1 MENSNGGAT
10 VSLVGPRVD
19 TTGVFLDVFGERTE
33 FSTFEEFS
41 DLFVRFE
48 KKSRY
53 IFRVKNSSSVEAE
66 NRRRKDKIDSAI
78 KYSGLVLCCVNCGD
92 ASKTIRK
99 VQEGDSRQLCDAHIY
114 LRYRSSSRKL
124 AIISSSFVHNHHS
137 QAGNGIF
144 HRKQSVTERI
154 GKPRDGRRKFVKAGD
169 KMGKLT
175 RPILPNLG
183 HVIRGS
189 SELTIIPLGIPGGA
203 PPLDPVPRLAP
214 PRPESA
220 AYRMPTPNAAEHG
233 NSGKARFPP
242 PALQHCPENS
252 LVLLPTRGGGTES
265 PHHFLPHLNAEPP
278 GAAGSAILREA
289 KRFREDCNSIDLRRI
304 LEPECILHCYDDD
317 GAAPADDAGSDS
329 TGECTATDLSVRP
342 RQGAVKVEV
351 PIVEVPENLSVTA
364 VALQHQREYTVT
376 WKELEPLFR
385 FCSRC
390 GAPVEKTRHSLHNVL
405 SVSAVCQR
413 GHGVFWTSRS

>member
-1 MENSNGGAT
+1 MEPTNGSAGLLAT
-10 VSLVGPRVD
+10 AASALRVD
-19 TTGVFLDVFGERTE
+19 TSGVFLDVFGDRSE

-92 ASKTIRK
+92 ANKTLKK

-124 AIISSSFVHNHHS
+124 AIISSSFVHNHAS
-137 QAGNGIF
+137 QAGNGCF

-175 RPILPNLG
+175 RPILPLPLFEHRLLKNT
-183 HVIRGS
+183 
-189 SELTIIPLGIPGGA
+189 SELTIIPLGAGLLPLTGDLPTPPPSRLLLNSGPEDRRGQCPAGPMKPDKRPILPSLQPPPGLRGPDAGPMSRGDPLSGVKAELPVGGGA
-203 PPLDPVPRLAP
+203 RDAR
-214 PRPESA
+214 R
-220 AYRMPTPNAAEHG
+220 
-233 NSGKARFPP
+233 GKEEPG
-242 PALQHCPENS
+242 
-252 LVLLPTRGGGTES
+252 LV
-265 PHHFLPHLNAEPP
+265 
-278 GAAGSAILREA
+278 
-289 KRFREDCNSIDLRRI
+289 DLRRI
-304 LEPECILHCYDDD
+304 LEPECILRCYEDEN
-317 GAAPADDAGSDS
+317 APADDNSMDDDYGD
-329 TGECTATDLSVRP
+329 GGNGEEEEIECTATDLSVRP
-342 RQGAVKVEV
+342 REGPRPPEL
-351 PIVEVPENLSVTA
+351 PLPENLSAA
-364 VALQHQREYTVT
+364 VREYSVT

>member
-1 MENSNGGAT
+1 MEPTNGSAGLLAT
-10 VSLVGPRVD
+10 AASALRVD
-19 TTGVFLDVFGERTE
+19 TSGVFLDVFGDRSE

-92 ASKTIRK
+92 ANKTLKK
-99 VQEGDSRQLCDAHIY
+99 VQEGERSGEGKT
-114 LRYRSSSRKL
+114 LRCGWDVWSNPAVMFFL
-124 AIISSSFVHNHHS
+124 
-137 QAGNGIF
+137 
-144 HRKQSVTERI
+144 
-154 GKPRDGRRKFVKAGD
+154 RDGRRKFVKAGD

-175 RPILPNLG
+175 RPILPLPLFEHRLLKNT
-183 HVIRGS
+183 
-189 SELTIIPLGIPGGA
+189 SELTIIPLGTGLLPLTGDLPT
-203 PPLDPVPRLAP
+203 PPPPRLLLNSSPEDRRGQCPAGP
-214 PRPESA
+214 TKPDKRPILPSLQ
-220 AYRMPTPNAAEHG
+220 
-233 NSGKARFPP
+233 PP
-242 PALQHCPENS
+242 PGL
-252 LVLLPTRGGGTES
+252 RGPDAGLTSRGD
-265 PHHFLPHLNAEPP
+265 HLSGVKAEPP
-278 GAAGSAILREA
+278 AGGGARDGRRGKEEPGLV
-289 KRFREDCNSIDLRRI
+289 DLRRI
-304 LEPECILHCYDDD
+304 LEPECILRCYEDEN
-317 GAAPADDAGSDS
+317 APADDNSMDDDYGDD
-329 TGECTATDLSVRP
+329 GNGEEEEVECTATDLSVRP
-342 RQGAVKVEV
+342 REGPRPPEL
-351 PIVEVPENLSVTA
+351 PLPENLSAA
-364 VALQHQREYTVT
+364 VREYSVT

>member
-1 MENSNGGAT
+1 MEPTNGSAGLLAT
-10 VSLVGPRVD
+10 AASALRVD
-19 TTGVFLDVFGERTE
+19 TSGVFLDVFGDRSE

-92 ASKTIRK
+92 ANKTLKK

-124 AIISSSFVHNHHS
+124 AIISSSFVHNHAS
-137 QAGNGIF
+137 QAGNGCF

-175 RPILPNLG
+175 RPILPLPLFEHRLLKNT
-183 HVIRGS
+183 
-189 SELTIIPLGIPGGA
+189 SELTIIPLGAGLLPLTGDLPT
-203 PPLDPVPRLAP
+203 PPPPRLLL
-214 PRPESA
+214 
-220 AYRMPTPNAAEHG
+220 
-233 NSGKARFPP
+233 NSGLEDRREHCHVGPMKPDKRPTLPSLQPP
-242 PALQHCPENS
+242 PGL
-252 LVLLPTRGGGTES
+252 RGPDAGLTSRGDPLS
-265 PHHFLPHLNAEPP
+265 GVKAEPP
-278 GAAGSAILREA
+278 VGGGPRDARRGKEEPGLV
-289 KRFREDCNSIDLRRI
+289 DLRRI
-304 LEPECILHCYDDD
+304 LEPECILRCYEDEN
-317 GAAPADDAGSDS
+317 APADDNSMDDDYGD
-329 TGECTATDLSVRP
+329 GGNGEEEEVECTATDLSVRP
-342 RQGAVKVEV
+342 REGPRPPEL
-351 PIVEVPENLSVTA
+351 PLPENLSAA
-364 VALQHQREYTVT
+364 VREYSVT

>member
-1 MENSNGGAT
+1 MEPTNGSAGLLAT
-10 VSLVGPRVD
+10 AASALRVD
-19 TTGVFLDVFGERTE
+19 TSGVFLDVFGDRSE

-92 ASKTIRK
+92 ANKTLKK

-124 AIISSSFVHNHHS
+124 AIISSSFVHNHAS
-137 QAGNGIF
+137 QAGNGCF

-175 RPILPNLG
+175 RPILPLPLFEHRLLKNT
-183 HVIRGS
+183 
-189 SELTIIPLGIPGGA
+189 SELTIIPLGTGLLPLTGDLPT
-203 PPLDPVPRLAP
+203 PPPPRLLLNSSPEDRRGQCPAGP
-214 PRPESA
+214 MKPDKRPILPSLQ
-220 AYRMPTPNAAEHG
+220 
-233 NSGKARFPP
+233 PP
-242 PALQHCPENS
+242 PGLRGPDAG
-252 LVLLPTRGGGTES
+252 PTSRGD
-265 PHHFLPHLNAEPP
+265 HLSGVKAEPP
-278 GAAGSAILREA
+278 AGGGARDGRRGKEEPGLV
-289 KRFREDCNSIDLRRI
+289 DLRRI
-304 LEPECILHCYDDD
+304 LEPECILRCYEDEN
-317 GAAPADDAGSDS
+317 APADDNSMDDDYGDD
-329 TGECTATDLSVRP
+329 GNGEEEEVECTATDLSVRP
-342 RQGAVKVEV
+342 REGPRPPEL
-351 PIVEVPENLSVTA
+351 PLPENLSAA
-364 VALQHQREYTVT
+364 VREYSVT